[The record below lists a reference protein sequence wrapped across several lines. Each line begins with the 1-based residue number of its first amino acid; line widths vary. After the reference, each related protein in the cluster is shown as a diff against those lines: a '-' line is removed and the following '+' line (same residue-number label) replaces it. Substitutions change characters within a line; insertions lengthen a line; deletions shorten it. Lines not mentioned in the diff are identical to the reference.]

1 MILSLSKNQFQ
12 KLPPGKRFIPLVAEI
27 LSDRITPV
35 AAYASLDTAKHRF
48 LLESV
53 VGGESWGRFSYVGGG
68 VLFRF
73 EGDVSEGL
81 IVTDLTPSGKGHSW
95 HRRGDLL
102 SLLKDEMQVLSI
114 DTGGLPSGLAAG
126 IVGYLSYDMV
136 REFEKLPNLLAT
148 QKDFHDLYFVL
159 PEYLLVF
166 DHVLGK
172 LRMLTWI
179 DRAQDSCSDNLYDEA
194 SGRLASLQGCL
205 AASSDNNRSVKETR
219 PLFFRESPNSLL
231 FEENVLKAKEH
242 IRSGDIFQIV
252 LSKRF
257 SFDFDG
263 DPLRVYRV
271 LRSINPS
278 PYMYLIED
286 GDMAVVGSSPE
297 LLVRVK
303 GQKVEVRPIAGTV
316 RRTGDPAEDALRQ
329 KQLLADPKELAE
341 HVMLVDLGRNDIGRV
356 SHPGSVRVPEMMVL
370 EQYSHVTHIVS
381 HVEGL
386 LSKGNDAFSVIRATF
401 PAGTL
406 SGAPKIR
413 AMEIIESLETVRRG
427 PYAGAVGTI
436 SFSGDCDL
444 AIAIRS
450 IFIRG
455 KNAFL
460 QAGAGIVADS
470 IPRNEDQEVAAKAAA
485 MMEAL
490 RIANGERGSWLF

>member
-1 MILSLSKNQFQ
+1 MILSLSKDQFRN
-12 KLPPGKRFIPLVAEI
+12 LSSEKRFIPFFGEI

-35 AAYASLDTAKHRF
+35 AAYASLDPLTHRF

-73 EGDVSEGL
+73 EGNVSEGL
-81 IVTDLTPSGKGHSW
+81 SITDLTRSESGGRC
-95 HRRGDLL
+95 HRDGDLL
-102 SLLKDEMQVLSI
+102 TLLKDEMEAISI
-114 DTGGLPSGLAAG
+114 ESSLLPAGLAAG

-136 REFEKLPNLLAT
+136 REFEKLPSLLPP
-148 QKDFHDLYFVL
+148 QKEFPDLYFVL
-159 PEYLLVF
+159 PEFLLVF

-172 LRMLTWI
+172 LRILTWI
-179 DRAQDSCSDNLYDEA
+179 DREEDLSSDELYDK
-194 SGRLASLQGCL
+194 
-205 AASSDNNRSVKETR
+205 ASSRLSALKGSLSFHADQEGSVREHD
-219 PLFFRESPNSLL
+219 PLSFVESPSSRV

-242 IRSGDIFQIV
+242 IKSGDIFQIV

-257 SFDFDG
+257 SFHFDG
-263 DPLRVYRV
+263 DPLKVYRV

-278 PYMYLIED
+278 PYMYLIQD
-286 GDMAVVGSSPE
+286 GDMAIVGSSPE

-303 GQKVEVRPIAGTV
+303 GEKVEVRPIAGTV
-316 RRTGDPAEDALRQ
+316 RRTGVPEEDAIRQ

-341 HVMLVDLGRNDIGRV
+341 HVMLVDLGRNDVGRV
-356 SHPGSVRVPEMMVL
+356 SQPGTVRVPEMMVL

-386 LSKGNDAFSVIRATF
+386 LSSNNDAFSVIRAAF

-413 AMEIIESLETVRRG
+413 AMQIIESLETMRRG

-455 KNAFL
+455 GNAFL

-470 IPRNEDQEVAAKAAA
+470 IPQNEDQEVAAKAAA

-490 RIANGERGSWLF
+490 RISNGERGSWLF